1 MFHWTTYSDLT
12 CLQINKDII
21 LFSNRQFDSL
31 FDKTYTVIGIT
42 RAHA

>member
-1 MFHWTTYSDLT
+1 MFDWTTYSNT
-12 CLQINKDII
+12 FLQINKDII

-31 FDKTYTVIGIT
+31 FDTTDTVIGMT